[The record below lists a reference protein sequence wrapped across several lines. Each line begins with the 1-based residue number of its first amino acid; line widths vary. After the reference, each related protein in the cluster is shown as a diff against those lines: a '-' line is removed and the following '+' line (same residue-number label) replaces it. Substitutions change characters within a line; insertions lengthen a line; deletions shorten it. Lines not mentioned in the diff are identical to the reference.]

1 MNSKILLDVEGKNI
15 NRFIKKLR
23 SNKIDVLK
31 IKYKNKNEASVVI
44 KKSDYSKVKKIK
56 SIYDIN
62 VAEVF
67 GFLKIKR
74 KMIRGKYLIIF
85 SMLAFLLFITLTNTV
100 FDIEVVHSNKEIRTI
115 VMNEL
120 SKNGIRKYSAKKNYN
135 QIQMIKEKILSK
147 YPNRIEWIEIEE
159 MGTKYIVRVEE
170 RKIPGE
176 KINNTPRNIVAMK
189 EGIIKKVIANKG
201 EIIRDMDDFVQKGEL
216 IISGDLIFN
225 NEVKGKVRAEGKV
238 YAEIWYLTKVRYPFV
253 IDKNE
258 FTGREKDV
266 LTVKFLNRKFE
277 FTFNKFKQKK
287 IKEKEIFSHR
297 FLPIKLVLEKQK
309 EKRIVNQ
316 ILTYD
321 EALECAKKASERE
334 IKSKLKKDEYI
345 IKSTYLKSSVNNST
359 IDVEMFFSVY
369 EDITDYVE
377 IGE

>member
-1 MNSKILLDVEGKNI
+1 MNSKILLNVEGKNI

-23 SNKIDVLK
+23 YNKIDVLK
-31 IKYKNKNEASVVI
+31 IKYKNKDEASIVI

-62 VAEVF
+62 VAGVF

-100 FDIEVVHSNKEIRTI
+100 FDIEVIHSNKEIRTL
-115 VMNEL
+115 VKSEL
-120 SKNGIRKYSAKKNYN
+120 SKNGVRKYSIKKNYN
-135 QIQMIKEKILSK
+135 QIQRIKEKILSK

-176 KINNTPRNIVAMK
+176 KINNTPRNIVAKK

-238 YAEIWYLTKVRYPFV
+238 YAEIWYLTKVSYPFV
-253 IDKNE
+253 IDKKE
-258 FTGREKDV
+258 FTGREKEV

-277 FTFNKFKQKK
+277 FSFDKFKQKK

-321 EALECAKKASERE
+321 EALECAKKASERK
-334 IKSKLKKDEYI
+334 IKNKLKKDEYI

-359 IDVEMFFSVY
+359 IEVEMFFSVY